1 MPTDPGRL
9 PGGSG
14 RIARPGDRIRV
25 VEGEPRADTEGVPT
39 RVVIVATVLLSATAA
54 ALSAWLF
61 AWPQEDALA
70 TELGFHVGR
79 PYDPVVGLSWLLTG
93 ACLAWPRPRNALGW
107 LLVGIG
113 GCQVFDLL
121 AAAYGSLG
129 VYVGNPDWL
138 GARWVAWL
146 SSVLWIP
153 GLLPLANVLIAL
165 YPDGRLPGPRWRWPV
180 GACLLATAML
190 TIAGL
195 TQQDVYHQVAPGPP
209 PFTVEWVPPWASA
222 TYVVVALLLLLG
234 GTLTI
239 WVMSVIRLL
248 RMDAPRRQQLA
259 WLFCVIVPMF
269 ALVFVPLPEW
279 IFLVVAC
286 LIPVAVALGVFR
298 YNLLGIEFVLRRGLT
313 YGTLTVVVV
322 IVYLLVTAAVGT
334 RLNAGALPGVVA
346 AAVVAVGL
354 SPLRE
359 RLQRAVDRLV
369 YGERQDPI
377 GALTRLGDQVATTD
391 EQDLL
396 DGVLSSVTRAVRA
409 PGGIVVDQ
417 GGELLAV
424 TGVPAPGP
432 SFALTVA
439 GRDVGTLQLAARG
452 RGESYTTADM
462 RLLEVVA
469 HQVAGVVHALD
480 LAQALHAERDLVVT
494 ATNAERDRLRRDLHD
509 GLGPSLSGVALGLV
523 AIEDALAVN
532 DTATATRMVSRLRPE
547 VTGAVREVRHII
559 DDLRPT
565 SLDNTNLDAAVRR
578 QAAVAG
584 FPVDL
589 NMTAL
594 PPLRP
599 DVETAAYRI
608 TAEAL
613 TNVGKH
619 AQASHASV
627 RLRAA
632 EGFLCVEV
640 SDDGRG
646 FPTAPNGSGAGI
658 GITSMR
664 HRAEALG
671 GMLRVV
677 TGGTGT
683 TVTATLP
690 LEPT

>member
-1 MPTDPGRL
+1 M
-9 PGGSG
+9 
-14 RIARPGDRIRV
+14 RV
-25 VEGEPRADTEGVPT
+25 VEDGPRADTEGVPT
-39 RVVIVATVLLSATAA
+39 RVLIVATVLLSATAA

-61 AWPQEDALA
+61 SWPQEDALA
-70 TELGFHVGR
+70 TVLGFQVGG
-79 PYDPVVGLSWLLTG
+79 PFDALVGMSWLLTG
-93 ACLAWPRPRNALGW
+93 ACLAWLRPRNALGW
-107 LLVGIG
+107 LLIGIG
-113 GCQVFDLL
+113 GCQVFGLL

-129 VYVGNPDWL
+129 VFVGDPDWP
-138 GARWVAWL
+138 GARWAAWL
-146 SSVLWIP
+146 SSGLWIP

-180 GACLLATAML
+180 GASLLATAMI

-195 TQQDVYHQVAPGPP
+195 TQQDVYHQVAPGPSP
-209 PFTVEWVPPWASA
+209 LTLEWIPPWAGA
-222 TYVVVALLLLLG
+222 IYMVLALLLLVG

-239 WVMSVIRLL
+239 WVMSVVRLL
-248 RMDAPRRQQLA
+248 RMDSPRRQQLA

-269 ALVFVPLPEW
+269 ALMFTPPPEW
-279 IFLVVAC
+279 IFQLVSC

-313 YGTLTVVVV
+313 YGTLTVVLVA
-322 IVYLLVTAAVGT
+322 VYLLVTAALGT
-334 RLNAGALPGVVA
+334 RLNGGTLPGVVV

-377 GALTRLGDQVATTD
+377 RALTRLGDQVATTD

-409 PGGIVVDQ
+409 PGGIVVDP
-417 GGELLAV
+417 GGQLLAV

-432 SFALTVA
+432 SFALTVS

-452 RGESYTTADM
+452 PGESYTTADM
-462 RLLEVVA
+462 RLLDVVA

-480 LAQALHAERDLVVT
+480 LADALHVEHDLVVT

-523 AIEDALAVN
+523 AIEDALAVD

-589 NMTAL
+589 SMTAL

-613 TNVGKH
+613 TNIGKH
-619 AQASHASV
+619 AHATHASV

-632 EGFLCVEV
+632 EGILCVEV

-646 FPTAPNGSGAGI
+646 FPTAPNGSGGGI

-664 HRAEALG
+664 HRAEELG
-671 GMLRVV
+671 GALRVV

-690 LEPT
+690 LGPT